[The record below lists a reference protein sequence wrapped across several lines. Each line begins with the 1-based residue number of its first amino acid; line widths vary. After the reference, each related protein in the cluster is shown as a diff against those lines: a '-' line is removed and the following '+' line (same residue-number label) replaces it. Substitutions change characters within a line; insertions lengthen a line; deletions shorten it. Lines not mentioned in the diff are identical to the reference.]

1 MQILILYTYV
11 ESYYMCVY
19 IQPEIFIYTHYMYI
33 YIYIYTYTHLYIY
46 IYIDIYIQP
55 EITMKGRARVSNRT
69 KKMLCLLHSD
79 QAFFRVLA
87 GPILI
92 FVWHIHMFA
101 CRSLIVVHE
110 NHIFVGL
117 IQLLAGCSLNV
128 RFCRPIMPIRRLIP
142 NLHW

>member
-1 MQILILYTYV
+1 MNIYIYIIQIY
-11 ESYYMCVY
+11 
-19 IQPEIFIYTHYMYI
+19 IYTHYMYI
-33 YIYIYTYTHLYIY
+33 YIHTHIYIY

-128 RFCRPIMPIRRLIP
+128 RFCRPIMPICIGEIHTCCP
-142 NLHW
+142 DISTPFPV